1 MEGSYF
7 LHVIW
12 AITNWCSNQFQNSR
26 IIQWFLQKDQ
36 QKNAVKNSIFFIIFW
51 GLRRLCSR
59 IFYALHLNKLFV
71 NSIFKMSFLW
81 CSFAALLAPILP
93 TMLVLAFVLAGFASL
108 FLAFL
113 YEKKRKMNYFQINRF
128 IYYYAF
134 IYLFATLTSM
144 TRQAS
149 FLGGILTVCFILF
162 SIVLSNAIETKK
174 QFNVLLFFFICVG
187 VLVAFYGF
195 YQFMFPH
202 KFSGVWH
209 DVNMFDDIQF
219 RVYSTLENPNV
230 LGEYFLLVL
239 PFTAAFCI
247 NSKSWF
253 NRIFFAGCAGIMLLC
268 LVLTYSRGCYIG
280 IMAAIA
286 VFLVL
291 WDRRFIFLGI
301 IGLLMLPFVL
311 PETIINRFLSIGNM
325 ADSSTSYRVYIWL
338 GTIAMLK
345 DYWFCGIGPG
355 AAAFNQVYP
364 LYAYN
369 SISAP
374 HSHNLFLQ
382 IMCDTGIVG
391 LVVFLI
397 LMIQYYRM
405 TCGALSRE
413 TKKENKL
420 LLIASISAVTGFM
433 VQSMSDYTFYNY
445 RVMLLFWVC
454 IGFGMILTKMSR
466 LKEE

>member
-1 MEGSYF
+1 
-7 LHVIW
+7 
-12 AITNWCSNQFQNSR
+12 
-26 IIQWFLQKDQ
+26 
-36 QKNAVKNSIFFIIFW
+36 
-51 GLRRLCSR
+51 
-59 IFYALHLNKLFV
+59 
-71 NSIFKMSFLW
+71 
-81 CSFAALLAPILP
+81 
-93 TMLVLAFVLAGFASL
+93 
-108 FLAFL
+108 
-113 YEKKRKMNYFQINRF
+113 
-128 IYYYAF
+128 
-134 IYLFATLTSM
+134 
-144 TRQAS
+144 
-149 FLGGILTVCFILF
+149 
-162 SIVLSNAIETKK
+162 
-174 QFNVLLFFFICVG
+174 
-187 VLVAFYGF
+187 
-195 YQFMFPH
+195 
-202 KFSGVWH
+202 
-209 DVNMFDDIQF
+209 
-219 RVYSTLENPNV
+219 
-230 LGEYFLLVL
+230 
-239 PFTAAFCI
+239 
-247 NSKSWF
+247 
-253 NRIFFAGCAGIMLLC
+253 MLLC

-369 SISAP
+369 SISVP

-413 TKKENKL
+413 TKKK
-420 LLIASISAVTGFM
+420 I
-433 VQSMSDYTFYNY
+433 NY
-445 RVMLLFWVC
+445 C
-454 IGFGMILTKMSR
+454 
-466 LKEE
+466 